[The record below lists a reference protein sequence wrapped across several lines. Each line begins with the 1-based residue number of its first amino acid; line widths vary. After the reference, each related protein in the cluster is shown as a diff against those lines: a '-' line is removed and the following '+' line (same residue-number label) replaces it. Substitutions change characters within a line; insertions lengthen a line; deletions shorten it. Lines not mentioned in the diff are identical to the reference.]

1 MAQIFKAKTLLSNTG
16 IFSYEVIAPNL
27 VYNTGDQNISGIK
40 NFYSRPTVNGT
51 GVLLIGEASNI
62 TLPNTIVYV
71 TGNQNISGL
80 KNFTTIP
87 TVNGTGVLLA
97 GAIIPSTEASGA
109 GGSIFITYVS
119 PSGGIGNVG
128 DYVYETPGESIG
140 NTALISCSTTTQNV
154 LVDIYALQ
162 GRSRF
167 KPKLYITGQQI
178 PLTLVERQTDRP
190 VFLVNDFGINLNNRT
205 SIRVDH
211 EDGAYH
217 SISITQDSPPQ
228 ITSAYFYGGYPGSQT
243 ELKANDTFNFHVDT
257 DVPIVSIEI
266 DNFGAFNAS
275 TTSVTAGTSH
285 NLTNR
290 VIADRGTSVQ
300 TLGARVRVQKANG
313 SYSAW
318 FLTTSQGSTDA
329 QYTVKLNN
337 LYPSISIGS
346 ITYPNSQQALKDS
359 EQATVSNTVSNFDLI
374 SYTSPNSDLS
384 ITSSTTYQTSKTVT
398 RSAGNYNISTNN
410 FRITA
415 TRNANNAVTI
425 NSSTVVKIAHAA
437 PTLTVS
443 VPAAR
448 LRTGGNDGTSTP
460 SYTITITATQELIS
474 APTLSIPSGGGTWLG
489 GGFSGSGTT
498 WTRSIQIS
506 DSLTKTTYTWGA
518 ISATNLAG
526 KVVTSITTGPTYV
539 IGGFLSRIV
548 SLAAFANEVNINTS
562 VSDYSKMTISW
573 VIKVLPNKRAVGT
586 TATPDPDSW
595 TINSLG
601 VNPTIVRIL
610 DTAATQSSSQA
621 TDVTVEETV

>member
-1 MAQIFKAKTLLSNTG
+1 M
-16 IFSYEVIAPNL
+16 
-27 VYNTGDQNISGIK
+27 
-40 NFYSRPTVNGT
+40 
-51 GVLLIGEASNI
+51 
-62 TLPNTIVYV
+62 
-71 TGNQNISGL
+71 
-80 KNFTTIP
+80 
-87 TVNGTGVLLA
+87 
-97 GAIIPSTEASGA
+97 
-109 GGSIFITYVS
+109 
-119 PSGGIGNVG
+119 
-128 DYVYETPGESIG
+128 
-140 NTALISCSTTTQNV
+140 

-228 ITSAYFYGGYPGSQT
+228 ITSAYFYGGYPSIPAGGNQT
-243 ELKANDTFNFHVDT
+243 ELKAGDTFNFHVDT

-285 NLTNR
+285 NLTSR

-300 TLGARVRVQKANG
+300 ALGARVRVQKANG

-384 ITSSTTYQTSKTVT
+384 ITSSTSYQISKTVT

-595 TINSLG
+595 AINSLG